1 MIETIRKILDKERL
15 EKPDLVALLSTD
27 EAGRKLVF
35 ERSAAIKQQ
44 YVGNKVYYRGL
55 VEFSN
60 LCGKNCYYCG
70 IRAGNKSAH
79 RYEATEEEVM
89 LAARYAWEN
98 NFGSM
103 VIQAGERSGTKF
115 VDRIEKLVRQIKAMS
130 GGELGIT
137 LSLGEQSEE
146 TYRRWFEAGAHR
158 YLLRIEV
165 SNPEL
170 YPKYHPDNKT
180 HDYHARLECLHLL
193 RKVGY
198 QVGSGVM
205 IGLPFQTVEDLADDL
220 LFFREHDID
229 MVGMG
234 PYIEHEHTP
243 LYQYRNQ
250 LLPKMER
257 FYLSLK
263 MVSILRIMMKDINI
277 AATTAMQAID
287 PLGREKAVK
296 VGANII
302 MPNLT
307 PTRYREDYLLY
318 EDKPCT
324 DEDAEECKRCLEA
337 RIHMAGAEVG
347 YGEWGDSKHF
357 RNRQPDAADQRG
369 RLRDTDQP
377 GRPPDEGPPDRPKSD
392 NPSDKNPNTQ

>member
-1 MIETIRKILDKERL
+1 MSQVIKNMLQQDDFSKKDIIRLLNSDET
-15 EKPDLVALLSTD
+15 A
-27 EAGRKLVF
+27 RKLLFARAAEIKEQHVGKKVF
-35 ERSAAIKQQ
+35 
-44 YVGNKVYYRGL
+44 YRGL

-60 LCGKNCYYCG
+60 LCGKNCLYCG
-70 IRAGNKSAH
+70 IRAGNKKAY
-79 RYEATEEEVM
+79 RYEVTDEEV
-89 LAARYAWEN
+89 LEAARYAWEN
-98 NFGSM
+98 QFGSL
-103 VIQAGERSGTKF
+103 VIQAGERSGNDY
-115 VDRIEKLVRQIKAMS
+115 VRRIESLVKQIKDMS
-130 GGELGIT
+130 RGELGIT
-137 LSLGEQSEE
+137 LSLGEQTEE
-146 TYRRWFEAGAHR
+146 TYRRWFAAGAHR

-170 YPKYHPDNKT
+170 YYRYHPENKI
-180 HDYHARLECLHLL
+180 HNYQVRLNALYLL

-220 LFFREHDID
+220 LFLQEHDID

-234 PYIEHEHTP
+234 PYIEHEDTP
-243 LYQYRNQ
+243 MYAYRDQ
-250 LLPKMER
+250 LMPKMNR

-263 MVSILRIMMKDINI
+263 MVAILRIMMKDINI

-287 PLGREKAVK
+287 PMGREKSLK

-307 PTRYREDYLLY
+307 PSRYREDYLLY

-337 RIHMAGAEVG
+337 RIHMAGGEIG

-357 RNRQPDAADQRG
+357 ARR
-369 RLRDTDQP
+369 
-377 GRPPDEGPPDRPKSD
+377 
-392 NPSDKNPNTQ
+392 KNT

>member
-1 MIETIRKILDKERL
+1 MLDADYITMTDKIKEIL
-15 EKPDLVALLSTD
+15 KKDDLTKEDLITLLSANEKD
-27 EAGRKLVF
+27 RALIF
-35 ERSAAIKQQ
+35 EKAAAVKEKF
-44 YVGNKVYYRGL
+44 VGKKVYYRGL

-60 LCGKNCYYCG
+60 ICGKNCYYCG
-70 IRAGNKSAH
+70 IRAGNNKLT
-79 RYEATEEEVM
+79 RYEVAEEEIFEAVK
-89 LAARYAWEN
+89 YAYDN
-98 NFGSM
+98 KFGSV
-103 VIQAGERSGTKF
+103 VIQSGERSDKKF
-115 VDRIEKLVRQIKAMS
+115 VEKIERIVKEIKALS
-130 GGELGIT
+130 NGELGIT
-137 LSLGEQSEE
+137 LSMGEQTED

-165 SNPEL
+165 SNPQL
-170 YPKYHPDNKT
+170 YKKYHPDDKI
-180 HDYHARLECLHLL
+180 HDYNDRLASLHLL

-205 IGLPFQTVEDLADDL
+205 IGLPFQNVEDLADDL
-220 LFFREHDID
+220 LFLKDNDID

-234 PYIEHEHTP
+234 PYIEHVNTP
-243 LYQYRNQ
+243 MYDYKDDLIPRID
-250 LLPKMER
+250 R

-263 MVSILRIMMKDINI
+263 MVAILRIMMKDINI

-287 PLGREKAVK
+287 PIGREKAVK

-307 PTRYREDYLLY
+307 PTKYREDYLLY

-337 RIHMAGAEVG
+337 RIHIAGGEIG

-357 RNRQPDAADQRG
+357 ARR
-369 RLRDTDQP
+369 T
-377 GRPPDEGPPDRPKSD
+377 K
-392 NPSDKNPNTQ
+392 K